1 MKKLMNLWLLAALV
15 CGLSLSVTSC
25 KDDDDDN
32 TSEQRNADAD
42 PLDTPEAQTAW
53 RWLCALTDAQT
64 LESNWA
70 SKTYEP
76 TIGVVS
82 SQNELNRIVV
92 VNDID
97 EARMNFGSFAD
108 VSPEELVSAKT
119 VSQKGVGS
127 LTWTPAAAGADNLA
141 TVDVQSSLLPR
152 LRQIIY
158 CTTDQVGKNFGSFN
172 DVCYYRFGDVI
183 RDNDG
188 YYWVCVRPSHAPNK
202 NDSHWI
208 NFFNYRSGQP
218 IPAAN
223 IYSKYNKAERYG
235 GHTILLPTG
244 MKATREHI
252 FNLSNLMWAM
262 KNPAAYRDIAANNK
276 AKGLGGFDYTWNGF
290 NFITAVAN
298 YWEQTTVNVDNKTMT
313 LYEAVFGCKR
323 SAFESLTKLNIF
335 YKGYSWWTGN
345 SPQLWCF
352 KSSAYLPLSQYS
364 GKEKLDEVS
373 FDITQ
378 GGFDITAAAGNPE
391 AVATPNLPKQ
401 FTDDKQGYFLV
412 RYKTGDQLTTNGSYS
427 RYRQINGPNDV
438 YRFNEKTGTAVQ
450 TVPLNDQGIA
460 AAGQLTTPTV
470 GCLIGKDGRF
480 YTTVEACKSNRSEP
494 IAMVVYAGDKI
505 VEEGTSYNGLAIAL
519 KDATDILNS
528 TSYLSYQNDTRCL
541 YCSSYCLD
549 VANIDC
555 LVDGL
560 AMTTKLAKGTCHHG
574 HEHEL
579 ALVAANFALKNDYI
593 LDKNTFSDFFV
604 PSIGQW
610 MLAKTGLNENWDHK
624 GFKSNGGLEKC
635 YTDAHLWEADGYSL
649 PDGSY
654 ATITESDWTSI
665 FRMVFIKSGKEDTKT
680 NAMISRTLKSEE
692 LKLRPFIAFKFGA
705 GGTVAPRQMP
715 DPHAE
720 MPAMVGTVMTADGKF
735 YETAVDARAN
745 NKKVVALVVSAD
757 IDGANVDDT
766 YKQKGLAIGLHD
778 IAASWCSEQCMK
790 DAQQDK
796 TLYYSTYQNDRSKL
810 AAILDGVSTTK
821 KLADWT
827 EQVKYDA
834 VLYTNTPDFVAM
846 KAKAEYDKDYAL
858 TGNNTSGW
866 FMPSIG
872 QWFLAYKGCGA
883 NFTNGNFDDKAAAL
897 SALNKLFANAGL
909 QDYDLLTNE
918 DYYSTT
924 QFDRL
929 SVWSIGQKNGVS
941 ATMMYEKDLTRIA
954 RLFVSFE
961 IKK

>member
-1 MKKLMNLWLLAALV
+1 MMKKIVNIWLMAALV

-64 LESNWA
+64 LEPNWA

-76 TIGVVS
+76 TIGIVS

-141 TVDVQSSLLPR
+141 TVDVESSLLPR

-202 NDSHWI
+202 NESHWV

-223 IYSKYNKAERYG
+223 IYSKYNKADRYG

-244 MKATREHI
+244 LKATREHI

-262 KNPAAYRDIAANNK
+262 KNPGAYRDVAANNK

-298 YWEQTTVNVDNKTMT
+298 YWEQTYEGTNGKT
-313 LYEAVFGCKR
+313 LYEEVFGCKR
-323 SAFESLTKLNIF
+323 SEFEKLTKLNIF

-378 GGFDITAAAGNPE
+378 GGFDITAAAGNPD
-391 AVATPNLPKQ
+391 AVSTPNLPKQ
-401 FTDDKQGYFLV
+401 FTDDNQGYFLV
-412 RYKTGDQLTTNGSYS
+412 RYKTGDQLTENGSYS
-427 RYRQINGPNDV
+427 RYRTINGPNDV

-450 TVPLNDQGIA
+450 TELVEDGNVGAATPLA
-460 AAGQLTTPTV
+460 EPVV
-470 GCLIGKDGRF
+470 GCILGKDGRF
-480 YTTVEACKSNRSEP
+480 YSTAAICKTNGTEP
-494 IAMVVYAGDKI
+494 IAIVVYAGNKI
-505 VEEGTSYNGLAIAL
+505 VEKGTQYNGLAMAL
-519 KDATDILNS
+519 KDVTDDVRVKMP
-528 TSYLSYQNDTRCL
+528 YQNETRRF
-541 YCSSYCLD
+541 YCSSYTPSETLAEK
-549 VANIDC
+549 VF
-555 LVDGL
+555 DGA
-560 AMTTKLAKGTCHHG
+560 AMTKKMANASCRDG
-574 HEHEL
+574 HEHRIVKFT
-579 ALVAANFALKNDYI
+579 AQFAQKNGYQ

-604 PSIGQW
+604 PSFGQLH
-610 MLAKTGLNENWDHK
+610 LAMESINEDYS
-624 GFKSNGGLEKC
+624 FDESLSNGMFALLIANSGL
-635 YTDAHLWEADGYSL
+635 TDSY
-649 PDGSY
+649 PDYKNPEGLY
-654 ATITESDWTSI
+654 ATTTEYDWTSI
-665 FRMVFIKSGKEDTKT
+665 YAIKFT
-680 NAMISRTLKSEE
+680 NRDGQAQYTTESKFESF
-692 LKLRPFIAFKFGA
+692 KVRPFIAFKFGN
-705 GGTVAPRQMP
+705 GGTVAPE
-715 DPHAE
+715 AL
-720 MPAMVGTVMTADGKF
+720 PAQHVDVPAAVGTVLTADGKF
-735 YETAVDARAN
+735 YQTLADAQANQETPVGLVLCADLNGADVDE
-745 NKKVVALVVSAD
+745 S
-757 IDGANVDDT
+757 
-766 YKQKGLAIGLHD
+766 YKQKGLAIGLYDVMAPWCDEVCLKD
-778 IAASWCSEQCMK
+778 IDRNPNLIYGQAESEP
-790 DAQQDK
+790 
-796 TLYYSTYQNDRSKL
+796 TKL
-810 AAILDGVSTTK
+810 AAILNGISMTK
-821 KLADWT
+821 KLEEVTKD
-827 EQVKYDA
+827 VKYTMP
-834 VLYTNTPDFVAM
+834 VYGGKPDFVAVAG
-846 KAKAEYDKDYAL
+846 KKYYDEHYKL
-858 TGNNTSGW
+858 NFNFSTSGW
-866 FMPSIG
+866 FMPSMG
-872 QWFLAYKGCGA
+872 QWLRVYRDNDVEILSNGKFADQELAVRSL
-883 NFTNGNFDDKAAAL
+883 NAL
-897 SALNKLFANAGL
+897 FMNAGMNDKML
-909 QDYDLLTNE
+909 MTDDNYL
-918 DYYSTT
+918 SVT
-924 QFDRL
+924 QFDKL
-929 SVWSIGQKNGVS
+929 SVWTIGEKYNL
-941 ATMMYEKDLTRIA
+941 MPLDMYKKDVTHPTRF
-954 RLFVSFE
+954 FVAFE
-961 IKK
+961 VMK